1 MNKNS
6 VIIVDD
12 DAALLD
18 VTESWLSLR
27 GYCCESY
34 SCASAALERVRN
46 TSFDILIAD
55 IALPD
60 MDGFGLIKKVRKFRS
75 DMTIIIMT
83 GFIDEFSYDDAIEAG
98 ASDFIK
104 KPFTLKELVA
114 RIEHGRL
121 HERMNTMLLT
131 DELTGLYN
139 RRGFFTLGEYQ
150 LKIAKRQLRGL
161 YMLYADLDDLKG
173 INDTWGHREGDVAL
187 KEIADVL
194 KNNYRESDIIARIGG
209 DEFVVM
215 PAGSGSDDTGLI
227 IDRLHKAID
236 IYNSKSNSNYKLS
249 MSAGA
254 AFYDPTAP
262 CSIDELLARGDKSMY
277 ERKKC
282 KQMATK
288 WSKTAEE
295 RDRCPND

>member
-1 MNKNS
+1 MKRNS
-6 VIIVDD
+6 VIVVDD

-18 VTESWLSLR
+18 VTECWLSSK
-27 GYCCESY
+27 GYRCESY
-34 SCASAALERVRN
+34 SCAASALERIRK

-55 IALPD
+55 VALPD
-60 MDGFGLIKKVRKFRS
+60 MDGFGLIKKVKKFKS

-83 GFIDEFSYDDAIEAG
+83 GFIDEFSYDDAIDAG

-150 LKIAKRQLRGL
+150 LKIAKRQLKGL
-161 YMLYADLDDLKG
+161 YMLYADLDGLKG
-173 INDTWGHREGDVAL
+173 INDTWGHREGDLAL
-187 KEIADVL
+187 KEIARIL
-194 KNNYRESDIIARIGG
+194 SNNYRESDIIARISG

-215 PAGSGSDDTGLI
+215 PVGTARDDSDMI
-227 IDRLHKAID
+227 IGRLHKAIE
-236 IYNSKSNSNYKLS
+236 IRNSKGSLNYQLS
-249 MSAGA
+249 MSAGV
-254 AFYDPTAP
+254 AFYDPAKP
-262 CSIDELLARGDKSMY
+262 CSMDELLAQGDKSMY

-282 KQMATK
+282 KQAAKK
-288 WSKTAEE
+288 WSKTAGA
-295 RDRCPND
+295 RGKLW